1 MAYWEQ
7 TLVYVEEKYN
17 KMKNN
22 TPKSLYRQ
30 MQRFADVTKTLIMHG
45 NIARAK
51 KCLAVAENLLE
62 TGSIEMKN
70 AVSNVFVYSVSSF
83 MELHKC
89 NIKNLF
95 PKSLDMEY
103 RKQVNA

>member
-1 MAYWEQ
+1 
-7 TLVYVEEKYN
+7 
-17 KMKNN
+17 
-22 TPKSLYRQ
+22 

-51 KCLAVAENLLE
+51 KCLSVAENLLE
-62 TGSIEMKN
+62 TGSNEMKN

-95 PKSLDMEY
+95 PDSLNMEY
-103 RKQVNA
+103 RKHVNA